1 MDEQK
6 TTFES
11 LMNDFKKSRYGKS
24 FYGGE
29 HLRNTIGRM
38 WHGFSYKHS
47 ILSKTLGVGMIA
59 ATTLAAAAAAPMLGA
74 AASAAVVG
82 GSLIPL
88 TAGMLLAWPG
98 QKEDSQFLMN
108 VAARKAHM
116 LNKFM
121 QNEKGM
127 DAASRQ
133 KAIEQ
138 CLQASMPAFC
148 SDEYKRDFPNA
159 PEQIANLP
167 KDGDLPLY
175 RNKEVFKLEAIQG
188 VFNKWQIKG
197 GLAQILPNVF
207 KRTEHHARNYADKIS
222 KQMAQDYEKWKADPN
237 PEKPSWTFLQKAYFH
252 NVPAKPQ
259 KMPKNWS
266 PTEENNLGG
275 MSVNQATKKIAFER
289 DQLTDILGKTT
300 IRTEPQR
307 AEQRTVQKTNAP
319 SNVQVSDVLKN
330 AGR

>member
-47 ILSKTLGVGMIA
+47 ILSKTLGVAMIA
-59 ATTLAAAAAAPMLGA
+59 TPFVAGAAMGPVAAAVAF
-74 AASAAVVG
+74 
-82 GSLIPL
+82 
-88 TAGMLLAWPG
+88 TALATPGMLLAWPG

-307 AEQRTVQKTNAP
+307 TVQKTNAP